1 MADVTNPQAI
11 TFANEQCRPIA
22 NHVVKLHYEMEQFIQ
37 AWTDWGMA
45 ELFPNDAESEVIDGS
60 QTDGRP
66 ICTAQDMFRL
76 RNNINTLLTATTAAL
91 TQFQVVAT
99 KPDGEE

>member
-37 AWTDWGMA
+37 AYGDWDMGDI
-45 ELFPNDAESEVIDGS
+45 FVDDPESEVIDGA

-66 ICTAQDMFRL
+66 IITSRDVFRL
-76 RNNINTLLTATTAAL
+76 RNNINTLLAATTAAL

-99 KPDGEE
+99 KPNGEE